1 VLSWVCAESVIASV
15 SVAEKRWRSSE
26 YQGDRGLWK
35 SAMPSIT
42 CAGSSREMQANSGE
56 PGVARIRD
64 RSQDGPVRGCEQ
76 PTKTDC
82 VIGAT
87 KDLHSLDKT
96 PVREHLRYSSDCCHR
111 VPQWRKPVPGYFG
124 RHWKLLIR
132 PACDGSGRGDI
143 KVHGIQAVVREH
155 TVDPGQRRQPPVE
168 SNGQQRRSDSMASD
182 IDHAER
188 DLVIVRRDDVERV
201 AGQFHTGMELPAQFH
216 VFKLLIV
223 GGAALSAGPGPPS
236 PIPASCA
243 C

>member
-1 VLSWVCAESVIASV
+1 
-15 SVAEKRWRSSE
+15 
-26 YQGDRGLWK
+26 
-35 SAMPSIT
+35 MPSIT

-143 KVHGIQAVVREH
+143 KMHGIQAVVREH
-155 TVDPGQRRQPPVE
+155 TADPGQRRQPPVE

-201 AGQFHTGMELPAQFH
+201 AGQFHRDGIASAVPRVQIADRWGGSIVRWTRAAISNSCFMCLLTVSRS
-216 VFKLLIV
+216 VF
-223 GGAALSAGPGPPS
+223 AWRSASSAFFCSVMSDCTPMKWVR
-236 PIPASCA
+236 
-243 C
+243 